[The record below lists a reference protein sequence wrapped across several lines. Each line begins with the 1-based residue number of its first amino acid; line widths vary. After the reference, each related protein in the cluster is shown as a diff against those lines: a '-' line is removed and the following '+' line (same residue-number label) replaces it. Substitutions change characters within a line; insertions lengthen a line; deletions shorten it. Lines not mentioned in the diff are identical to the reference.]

1 MSKFLIVYGTKEG
14 QTGKIA
20 ERLGELIRQRGHEV
34 DVANARRY
42 PDNLSLDEYKGIIV
56 GSSVHAGRYSPSA
69 AKFIRRYK
77 TRLENRPSAFYS
89 VSLSDVGDNE
99 AQREYLSTRIQK
111 FFNQTGWHPSL
122 IGRFAGSLAYTR
134 YGFCTRILM
143 QCMSKSMGH
152 PTDTSHD
159 YEYTDW
165 DKVAKFAEEFL
176 DQALVADTRS

>member
-1 MSKFLIVYGTKEG
+1 MSKFLIIYGTKEG
-14 QTGKIA
+14 QTAKIA
-20 ERLGELIRQRGHEV
+20 ERLGEMIRQRGHEV

-42 PDNLSLDEYKGIIV
+42 PSDLSLDAYKGIIV
-56 GSSVHAGRYSPSA
+56 GSPVHAGRYSPSA
-69 AKFIRRYK
+69 GKFIRRYK
-77 TRLENRPSAFYS
+77 TQLENRPSAFFS

-99 AQREYLSTRIQK
+99 AQRAFLNTRIQK

-122 IGRFAGSLAYTR
+122 IGRFAGCLAYTR

-152 PTDTSHD
+152 PSDSSRD

-165 DKVAKFAEEFL
+165 DKVAKFGDEFL
-176 DQALVADTRS
+176 NQALAAGTGS